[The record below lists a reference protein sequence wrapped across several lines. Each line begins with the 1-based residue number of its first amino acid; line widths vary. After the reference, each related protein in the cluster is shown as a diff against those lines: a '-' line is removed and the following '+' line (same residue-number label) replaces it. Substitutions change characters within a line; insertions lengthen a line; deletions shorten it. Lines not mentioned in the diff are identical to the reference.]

1 MTLMLEKKLLDEVA
15 MHNAD
20 NWIEFHLSLIELRV
34 KKGLTQADVAAQLGI
49 SQSAVSQFETLT
61 RTPNLETIFTYALAL
76 GAKLNFSLAEDQV
89 N

>member
-20 NWIEFHLSLIELRV
+20 SWIEFHQSLIELRIN
-34 KKGLTQADVAAQLGI
+34 KGLTQSDVAAQLGI

-61 RTPNLETIFTYALAL
+61 RTPNLETVFTYALAL
-76 GAKLNFSLAEDQV
+76 GAKLHFSLAEDQV
-89 N
+89 D